1 MAAILI
7 IPGGCYIPNMGKTS
21 IALSQ
26 HHFRTGWLLAV
37 GGTALF
43 ALKSIFIK
51 LAYAQGVDTVTL
63 LTLRMLVAAPFYL
76 LMLGWLLRQTPT
88 RIPAPKPLVAII
100 LLGFMG
106 YYLSSWLD
114 MQGLNY
120 VSAQL
125 ERLTLYTYP
134 IMTTLLGWVFLRE
147 AITPRIMLAL
157 VLTYSG
163 VMLLY
168 AHEATIGGANVTLG
182 VAMVAT
188 AALIFAFYVV
198 FSKGLIGQ
206 FGSRLFTSI
215 AMLAS
220 TLFVCIHFL
229 LTHRVSDLLV
239 NPTAWGYALLLGI
252 FSTVLPS
259 FMVSEA
265 IGRIGAARTSIVGT
279 SGPLITILLAVA
291 LLGEPFGWFHLAG
304 MLLVMLGVGSLGK
317 K

>member
-1 MAAILI
+1 MNRAVVQESVSTPVNSL
-7 IPGGCYIPNMGKTS
+7 
-21 IALSQ
+21 
-26 HHFRTGWLLAV
+26 HFRTGWLLAV

-63 LTLRMLVAAPFYL
+63 LTLRMLVATPFYL
-76 LMLGWLLRQTPT
+76 LMLGWLLRQSATVVPG
-88 RIPAPKPLVAII
+88 ANPLAAIL
-100 LLGFMG
+100 LLGFLG

-114 MQGLNY
+114 MQGLNH

-134 IMTTLLGWVFLRE
+134 IMTTLLGWFFLRE
-147 AITPRIMLAL
+147 RLTPRILLAL

-163 VMLLY
+163 VLVLY
-168 AHEATIGGANVTLG
+168 AREAQLEGDQVTRG
-182 VAMVAT
+182 VVLVAA

-198 FSKGLIGQ
+198 FSKRLIGQ
-206 FGSRLFTSI
+206 YGSRLFTCI
-215 AMLAS
+215 AMLSS
-220 TLFVCIHFL
+220 TVFVGIHFV
-229 LTHRVSDLLV
+229 LTHPISALAVSPAV
-239 NPTAWGYALLLGI
+239 WGYALLLGI

-279 SGPLITILLAVA
+279 AGPLITILLAVA
-291 LLGEPFGWFHLAG
+291 VLGEPFGTFHLLG
-304 MLLVMLGVGSLGK
+304 MLLVMVGVGLLGRQ
-317 K
+317 